1 MPQPAVSIRE
11 ERSVTDVLNATF
23 LFIRQNIRIYGKM
36 LGFLIMPVFGLGV
49 ILATIVTTTVDFS
62 GRTPLSDVGAVSL
75 GTTALLFLL
84 TLLVVSL
91 AIYTGALTIVRLY
104 DERGAGNF
112 DLEDV
117 WQAGKSKL
125 PGFFGI
131 GFLLGLIY
139 TIPLVLVFWIPCLNL
154 IAMFGWLLYVFG
166 TFGLAYAAY
175 IMEDCSVG
183 ESLSRSREL
192 VRNYFWPTVGLYV
205 LATIIVTVIGSIA
218 QIPFQVLAFSEGFLS
233 GTQDISGDSAVYIAL
248 SYIAALLVST
258 FLGLIPQVAMT
269 FQYTNLVERK
279 ENIGL
284 QRRVEQIA
292 EDADADPFDK
302 TPRTDPARDHADADA
317 EASPADPFAP
327 HASGNGSGG
336 SSGNDLTDDST
347 DDVTGGSGRDV
358 STQSAE
364 RSRADEDGDDS
375 EWAPPRRDRGEDASG
390 DRRQVEEE
398 PDDGDNRWRPP
409 QS

>member
-1 MPQPAVSIRE
+1 
-11 ERSVTDVLNATF
+11 
-23 LFIRQNIRIYGKM
+23 M
-36 LGFLIMPVFGLGV
+36 LGFLVTPVLGLGLV
-49 ILATIVTTTVDFS
+49 LATTITTNVDFS
-62 GRTPLSDVGAVSL
+62 GQTPVSDVGAVSL
-75 GTTALLFLL
+75 GITALIFFL
-84 TLLVVSL
+84 TLFVVSL

-104 DERGAGNF
+104 DKRGAGNF

-125 PGFFGI
+125 LGFFGI

-139 TIPLVLVFWIPCLNL
+139 IVPLVLVFWIPCLNL
-154 IAMFGWLLYVFG
+154 IAMFGWFLYVFG

-183 ESLSRSREL
+183 ESLTRSREL
-192 VRNYFWPTVGLYV
+192 VQNYFWPTVGLYL

-233 GTQDISGDSAVYIAL
+233 GTQDISGESAVYMAL
-248 SYIAALLVST
+248 SYVAAILVST

-269 FQYTNLVERK
+269 FQYANLVERK
-279 ENIGL
+279 ENVGL

-292 EDADADPFDK
+292 EDADADPFDE
-302 TPRTDPARDHADADA
+302 TPRTDPARDHAEADADV
-317 EASPADPFAP
+317 STTDPFAP
-327 HASGNGSGG
+327 HALGNGSGG

-347 DDVTGGSGRDV
+347 DDAAEGSTDGSSRDA

-375 EWAPPRRDRGEDASG
+375 EWAPPKRDRGEDASG
-390 DRRQVEEE
+390 EEE
-398 PDDGDNRWRPP
+398 GPGDSDDRWRPP